1 MSGCTLYAQAEH
13 SNSTVTGFVTRWI
26 AAIAAGEGG
35 LETEGLYRTPGQRSL
50 IQSVR
55 LQADKGNFAP
65 LAEVENIFVL
75 LAGVHGLFFREQ
87 GAREKW

>member
-13 SNSTVTGFVTRWI
+13 GNSTLH
-26 AAIAAGEGG
+26 GG
-35 LETEGLYRTPGQRSL
+35 RVRDSVRSL
-50 IQSVR
+50 SQSVR

-65 LAEVENIFVL
+65 LAEVENISV

-87 GAREKW
+87 GARLKW